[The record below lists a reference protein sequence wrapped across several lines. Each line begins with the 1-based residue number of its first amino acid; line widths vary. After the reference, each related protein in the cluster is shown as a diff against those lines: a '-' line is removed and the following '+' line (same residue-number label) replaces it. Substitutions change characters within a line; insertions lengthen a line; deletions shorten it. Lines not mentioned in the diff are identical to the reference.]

1 MRNLL
6 HRIFNRPGRRANRV
20 VEPPQ
25 HLRPRNAGVLRNA
38 GVFRRPPLR
47 PRIHPGQ
54 VRDRRFREVRR
65 GLDPAEVY
73 AFLHY
78 VAEDLTALRDDLRRT
93 DDENLRIKRALREW
107 QSTQT
112 RMYA

>member
-6 HRIFNRPGRRANRV
+6 HRMFS
-20 VEPPQ
+20 
-25 HLRPRNAGVLRNA
+25 RPRRRLHHVIEPQPAGRPRNA

-47 PRIHPGQ
+47 PRIYPSQ

-65 GLDPAEVY
+65 GLDPDEVY

-78 VAEDLTALRDDLRRT
+78 VAEDLTALREDLRRT

-107 QSTQT
+107 QSAQT

>member
-6 HRIFNRPGRRANRV
+6 HRIFNRPSRRLRRV
-20 VEPPQ
+20 VEPPAQ
-25 HLRPRNAGVLRNA
+25 PRRPRNA

-47 PRIHPGQ
+47 PPMLPSQ

-65 GLDPAEVY
+65 GLDPDEVY

-93 DDENLRIKRALREW
+93 HDENLRIKHALRDW
-107 QSTQT
+107 QSGQT

>member
-6 HRIFNRPGRRANRV
+6 HRIFNRPGRRMHPL
-20 VEPPQ
+20 VEPSQ
-25 HLRPRNAGVLRNA
+25 HRRPRNA

-93 DDENLRIKRALREW
+93 DDENLRIKLALREW
-107 QSTQT
+107 QSSQT